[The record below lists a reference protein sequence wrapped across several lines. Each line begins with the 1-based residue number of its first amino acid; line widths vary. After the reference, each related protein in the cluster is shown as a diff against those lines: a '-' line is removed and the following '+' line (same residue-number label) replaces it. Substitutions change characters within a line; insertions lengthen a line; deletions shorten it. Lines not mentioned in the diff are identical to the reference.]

1 MGDARTSSEVNQ
13 NAKRMGAG
21 NPQQRDTI
29 KYNGAASDRT
39 RRYRNRG
46 TNQGAGSAV
55 LNRRDALIAQYGN
68 DPRIQRATKNIL
80 AKSTV
85 WQ

>member
-1 MGDARTSSEVNQ
+1 MGSQRPNYL
-13 NAKRMGAG
+13 G
-21 NPQQRDTI
+21 NTERDNI